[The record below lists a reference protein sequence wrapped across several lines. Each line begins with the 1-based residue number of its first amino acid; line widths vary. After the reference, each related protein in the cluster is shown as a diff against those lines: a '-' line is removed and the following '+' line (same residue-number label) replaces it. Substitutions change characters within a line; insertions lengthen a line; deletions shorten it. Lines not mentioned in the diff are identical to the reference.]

1 MLTGCCPGWDAN
13 VWGTPTGRNVDAE
26 CFVELERLALAELAV
41 AGCALGLPPPFD
53 AGAGGA
59 LPFTALMIP
68 LRMLC
73 ARLGCGGGAEDET
86 AAAELTPPVDA
97 VAAPAAAAVLVSEAA
112 APAAKPLAPDRSA
125 QNATAPPHNT
135 EYTIVPTST
144 AISPFSIH
152 VIITNSTY

>member
-26 CFVELERLALAELAV
+26 CFVELDPLDPPELAV

-73 ARLGCGGGAEDET
+73 ARLGCGGGAGGG
-86 AAAELTPPVDA
+86 AAAAGLTPPLDRG
-97 VAAPAAAAVLVSEAA
+97 AAPAPAAGLASEAA
-112 APAAKPLAPDRSA
+112 GPGAKPPLARA
-125 QNATAPPHNT
+125 
-135 EYTIVPTST
+135 
-144 AISPFSIH
+144 
-152 VIITNSTY
+152 

>member
-26 CFVELERLALAELAV
+26 CFVELDPLDPPELAV

-73 ARLGCGGGAEDET
+73 ARLGCGGGAEDDT
-86 AAAELTPPVDA
+86 AAPQVTPPAD
-97 VAAPAAAAVLVSEAA
+97 AAASPARSPGLVSRPPR
-112 APAAKPLAPDRSA
+112 PAAKP
-125 QNATAPPHNT
+125 
-135 EYTIVPTST
+135 
-144 AISPFSIH
+144 
-152 VIITNSTY
+152 